1 MKKIEIT
8 PESMWKKY
16 IQARPDSIERA
27 GYGIYHHIIGPEFQY
42 EARCEENYCH
52 LSVEYSGNFPD
63 IMNVLSKIE
72 DKIIEER
79 PQEFRKSNIKDSK
92 DVKAHFDLIGKLNKE
107 ARDRF
112 SKTKEDIPEYKELME
127 INKKWIDQILKPLLS
142 YDKPLVRSI
151 PCAELRFSPF
161 IYLFP
166 DECYNKWITQLK
178 FTEFLKKLRTPAT
191 SFPEIGDSISYSLY
205 TKVSGKFGNVNAERG
220 LTLKYRDGIFN
231 FSSDE
236 KQQESKSV
244 NFRLSALGN
253 MVPVKKG
260 S

>member
-8 PESMWKKY
+8 PEILWKKY

-27 GYGIYHHIIGPEFQY
+27 GYGTWHHIIGPEFQY

-52 LSVEYSGNFPD
+52 LSVEYVGKFPD
-63 IMNVLSKIE
+63 IMGVLSKIE
-72 DKIIEER
+72 DKITEER

-92 DVKAHFDLIGKLNKE
+92 DVKAFFDLIDRLNEE

-112 SKTKEDIPEYKELME
+112 NKTKEDIPEYRELME
-127 INKKWIDQILKPLLS
+127 INKKWIDQILKPLFS

-151 PCAELRFSPF
+151 PCAELRFHPF

-166 DECYNKWITQLK
+166 DEGYNKWITQLK

-205 TKVSGKFGNVNAERG
+205 TKFSGNFDGVNAERSLG
-220 LTLKYRDGIFN
+220 LEYKDGVFN
-231 FSSDE
+231 LSSDE

-244 NFRLSALGN
+244 NFKINALGN
-253 MVPVKKG
+253 MVPVKK
-260 S
+260 